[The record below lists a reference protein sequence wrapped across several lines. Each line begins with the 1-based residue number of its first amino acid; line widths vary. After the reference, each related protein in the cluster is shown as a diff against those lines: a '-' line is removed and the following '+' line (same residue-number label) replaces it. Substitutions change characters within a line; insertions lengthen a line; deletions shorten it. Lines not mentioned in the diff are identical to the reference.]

1 MPYHFDVDALG
12 NEYGE
17 IDEETEDMF
26 YLRRLDS
33 GLLTYQLISHI
44 IGHLCIFKEI
54 PIKERIVMLL
64 NRNKLKLKDVKAV
77 IIDYRD
83 NLGDTKDS
91 DIIEKEEINKILE
104 YFYKLTIK

>member
-1 MPYHFDVDALG
+1 
-12 NEYGE
+12 
-17 IDEETEDMF
+17 
-26 YLRRLDS
+26 
-33 GLLTYQLISHI
+33 
-44 IGHLCIFKEI
+44 
-54 PIKERIVMLL
+54 MLL

-104 YFYKLTIK
+104 CRKKKKKKKLK

>member
-1 MPYHFDVDALG
+1 
-12 NEYGE
+12 
-17 IDEETEDMF
+17 
-26 YLRRLDS
+26 
-33 GLLTYQLISHI
+33 
-44 IGHLCIFKEI
+44 
-54 PIKERIVMLL
+54 MLL

-104 YFYKLTIK
+104 LM

>member
-1 MPYHFDVDALG
+1 
-12 NEYGE
+12 
-17 IDEETEDMF
+17 MF

-104 YFYKLTIK
+104 CRKKKKKKTFK